1 MNCVIKFLEENPLVY
16 LATNGLDNNSKI
28 RLILYYFEEDEKPYF
43 CTSNKKNQCIKK
55 CKKNSNI
62 EITTVTHDYA
72 WLRIS
77 TQVEFTDDIE
87 LKQKVIDANDL
98 VKVLYQSGDNP
109 EFEVFTLKNAKA
121 VLADFSGNPP
131 KNMILIPLIFLDN
144 TLLLSFGLSSWN
156 SLKCILPKNKSRI
169 ICIVYFLLKIFVAL
183 SIGHSIVMLF
193 ESILST

>member
-1 MNCVIKFLEENPLVY
+1 MKNH
-16 LATNGLDNNSKI
+16 
-28 RLILYYFEEDEKPYF
+28 
-43 CTSNKKNQCIKK
+43 TSVQVTKKNQCIKK

-77 TQVEFTDDIE
+77 TQVEFTVDIE

-131 KNMILIPLIFLDN
+131 KNMILIPLIF
-144 TLLLSFGLSSWN
+144 
-156 SLKCILPKNKSRI
+156 
-169 ICIVYFLLKIFVAL
+169 
-183 SIGHSIVMLF
+183 
-193 ESILST
+193 